1 MCLKNWLNLKIA
13 RNENSVGL
21 GANSTV
27 TEQREKISKYR
38 IKVEIAKSFFFI
50 KWNVFLKIEIKLQKR
65 SKK

>member
-27 TEQREKISKYR
+27 TEQREKMSKYR
-38 IKVEIAKSFFFI
+38 IKVEIAKSFFLHQMEC
-50 KWNVFLKIEIKLQKR
+50 V
-65 SKK
+65 S